1 VKKNKTFFYQDG
13 CDTILKMR
21 KRMEKDT
28 RDHIF
33 QVKKITLIGMV
44 VNIVLSVLKFIL
56 GIIGSS
62 QAVVADAVHSLSDLS
77 TDIAVLL
84 GVKFWSAPPDEK
96 HPYGHGRIE
105 TMVTTLIGLILVAVA
120 LKIGYNALV
129 TIKSPDIR
137 QPTMVAFS
145 GAFLSIIL
153 KEILY
158 RWTLVYGK
166 RIKSTAVIANAWHH
180 RSDALSSIPVAGAVI
195 ISMINPKWSFVD
207 HVGALIVS
215 LFILA
220 TAWKIIKP
228 ALMDL
233 TDSTV
238 DLHIRDR
245 IKHITLNT
253 PDVRSA
259 HAIRARRIGSGI
271 YLDLHIMV
279 DGSLTVL
286 RGHDISAEVKKR
298 LLENVE
304 DVVDVV
310 VHLEPHETGTGK
322 T

>member
-153 KEILY
+153 K
-158 RWTLVYGK
+158 
-166 RIKSTAVIANAWHH
+166 
-180 RSDALSSIPVAGAVI
+180 
-195 ISMINPKWSFVD
+195 
-207 HVGALIVS
+207 
-215 LFILA
+215 
-220 TAWKIIKP
+220 
-228 ALMDL
+228 
-233 TDSTV
+233 
-238 DLHIRDR
+238 
-245 IKHITLNT
+245 
-253 PDVRSA
+253 
-259 HAIRARRIGSGI
+259 
-271 YLDLHIMV
+271 
-279 DGSLTVL
+279 
-286 RGHDISAEVKKR
+286 
-298 LLENVE
+298 
-304 DVVDVV
+304 
-310 VHLEPHETGTGK
+310 
-322 T
+322 